1 LVGLEQNNKT
11 PGAIRGFFIE
21 KNKEPTMADEPK
33 VTIDEKDYLIE
44 DLSDDAKAQLGSM
57 QVVDQ
62 KIANLQQE
70 IGIMQTAR
78 NAYANALA
86 AALPQKN

>member
-1 LVGLEQNNKT
+1 
-11 PGAIRGFFIE
+11 
-21 KNKEPTMADEPK
+21 MADEPK
-33 VTIDEKDYLIE
+33 VTIDEKEYLIE
-44 DLSDDAKAQLGSM
+44 DLSDDAKAQLGSLN
-57 QVVDQ
+57 VTDQ

-86 AALPQKN
+86 AALPKKN